1 MQYAQSSKPK
11 LSMTT
16 FVAALLLL
24 VLGTS
29 DALAI
34 SGATPDRD
42 DRFPYVVGIKYRKQL
57 TCSGTVLYPRIVVTA
72 AHCVQ
77 KELDP
82 RRNLFADQYL
92 PSAQLTVTAVRNGKA
107 ETYAVSDVIAS
118 PVWRTFVAKP
128 DAGQRYAY
136 DLALIITKK
145 PIDVPNPPSMFS
157 LTEDWPVQTED
168 LPDAA
173 RGDVRDDGTAAWRDT
188 LAEALTQNGILV
200 GFGASDCVAF
210 TRCGGIGAR
219 RYRPVRIRNPVDCFN
234 AAVDV
239 HSKTPDSKLEP
250 SVAAVLPLAVWCTD
264 FGVLPGDS
272 GGALLVEGPAGKLYY
287 LGVISSHWGSYAE
300 KATKREVD
308 RRSFATALYPSLDLI
323 AEEARKL
330 GYLP

>member
-1 MQYAQSSKPK
+1 MQHAQLCKSK
-11 LSMTT
+11 LCMMTA
-16 FVAALLLL
+16 VAALLLL
-24 VLGTS
+24 VFATT

-34 SGATPDRD
+34 SGATADRD
-42 DRFPYVVGIKYRKQL
+42 DRFPYVVGIKYKKRL
-57 TCSGTVLYPRIVVTA
+57 TCSGTVLFPRIVVTA

-77 KELDP
+77 KELDR

-92 PSAQLTVTAVRNGKA
+92 PSAQLTVAAVRNGKA
-107 ETYAVSDVIAS
+107 ETFAVSDVIAS
-118 PVWRTFVAKP
+118 PVWRKFVAKP

-136 DLALIITKK
+136 DLALIITKT
-145 PIDVPNPPSMFS
+145 PIGVPTPPSMFS
-157 LTEDWPVQTED
+157 LTEDWPVQIQD
-168 LPDAA
+168 APDTA
-173 RGDVRDDGTAAWRDT
+173 RADVRDDGTEAWRDT

-219 RYRPVRIRNPVDCFN
+219 RYRPVKIRNTVDCFN
-234 AAVDV
+234 AAIDL
-239 HSKTPDSKLEP
+239 HSKAPNPKIEP

-300 KATKREVD
+300 KATKRGVE

-323 AEEARKL
+323 AEEARRL

>member
-92 PSAQLTVTAVRNGKA
+92 PSAQLTVAAVRNGKA